1 MSKKG
6 EDTVRPA
13 TVGLAIYG
21 GDGRLVTT
29 HGVCQLAAVQAVL
42 TDAAWRDELSRRR
55 LVALRPAR
63 DLSLL
68 ALLLPMRAGALVA
81 FSEPP
86 TDAVFEFVAAVDF
99 AWDILHHLLTDPF
112 DAMTIVDA
120 QARVSFI
127 SPVHERF
134 FGLARG
140 EAIGRPV
147 RDVIENTRL
156 HSVLQTGQPEIGQ
169 VQRMQG
175 ADRVVSRIPIHR
187 DGVLMGAVG
196 RVMFKGPAQVDAL
209 HRRINALEKQVA
221 FYRQEAKALRGR
233 DGPLDEMV
241 GHSAPMQQL
250 RGDIAKVA
258 PLDVSVL
265 VTGESGTG
273 KELVARA
280 LHRLSRRAA
289 GALVTINA
297 AALPANLVES
307 ELFGYEPGA
316 FTGADRKGRRGRFEQ
331 AEGGTIFLDE
341 IGDMPLDTQAKL
353 LRVLQERTV
362 ERVGGD
368 RPIPV
373 DFRLVC
379 ATNRDLA
386 DMVARHAFRLD
397 LFYRISP
404 VVLRVPSLADRSDD
418 VLVLARHLLA
428 EFAQRHGRAECV
440 LDSSAEAQLRT
451 ATWPG
456 NVRQLRHVIERAVI
470 FASGRRITGA
480 ELATASAVTPPGGP
494 AAGPG
499 PVAAAAKRMPG
510 HDAVQAVL
518 QQTGGNKREAARV
531 LGISRSHLYTML
543 AAARQRAGTGFAEP
557 PATGAAPKRP
567 DDWGNT

>member
-1 MSKKG
+1 MSRQS
-6 EDTVRPA
+6 EDTGRPA
-13 TVGLAIYG
+13 TVGFAVY
-21 GDGRLVTT
+21 DGQGQLVGT
-29 HGVCQLAAVQAVL
+29 HGVAMLPVIQAVL
-42 TDAAWRDELSRRR
+42 KDAEWRSELSRRR
-55 LVALRPAR
+55 LVALQPTR
-63 DLSLL
+63 DLALL
-68 ALLLPMRAGALVA
+68 ALLVPLRSGNLVVLSDA
-81 FSEPP
+81 P

-99 AWDILHHLLTDPF
+99 AWDILHHLITDPF

-120 QARVSFI
+120 QARIAFI

-134 FGLARG
+134 FGLGRG

-156 HSVLQTGQPEIGQ
+156 HTVLQTGQPEIGQ
-169 VQRMQG
+169 LQRMQG
-175 ADRVVSRIPIHR
+175 AERVVSRIPIHR
-187 DGVLMGAVG
+187 NGVLMGAVG

-233 DGPLDEMV
+233 DGPLDDMV
-241 GHSAPMQQL
+241 GQSAPMRQL
-250 RGDIAKVA
+250 RADIAKVA

-280 LHRLSRRAA
+280 LHGLSGRAS
-289 GALVTINA
+289 GALVTVNA

-307 ELFGYEPGA
+307 ELFGNEPGA

-341 IGDMPLDTQAKL
+341 VGDMPLDTQAKL

-368 RPIPV
+368 RPVPV

-386 DMVARHAFRLD
+386 DMVARHEFRLD
-397 LFYRISP
+397 LFYRISS
-404 VVLRVPSLADRSDD
+404 VVLRVPRLADRGDD
-418 VLVLARHLLA
+418 VLMLAHHMLA

-440 LDSSAEAQLRT
+440 LDPSAEAYLRT
-451 ATWPG
+451 VAWPG
-456 NVRQLRHVIERAVI
+456 NVRQLRHAIERAVI
-470 FASGRRITGA
+470 FASGRAITGA
-480 ELATASAVTPPGGP
+480 ELVTAITPPGSPVPGLV
-494 AAGPG
+494 PG
-499 PVAAAAKRMPG
+499 PPPPAWALKPRPG
-510 HDAVQAVL
+510 PDAVQAAL
-518 QQTGGNKREAARV
+518 RQTSGNKRQAAKL
-531 LGISRSHLYTML
+531 LGVSRSHFYNML
-543 AAARQRAGTGFAEP
+543 AAARG
-557 PATGAAPKRP
+557 
-567 DDWGNT
+567 

>member
-1 MSKKG
+1 MSKEWTEDMSKQT
-6 EDTVRPA
+6 EDTARSA
-13 TVGLAIYG
+13 TIGLAVFDG
-21 GDGRLVTT
+21 EGRLAGA
-29 HGVCQLAAVQAVL
+29 HGVGRLPIVQAVL
-42 TDAAWRDELSRRR
+42 SDAEWRSELSRRR
-55 LVALRPAR
+55 LVALQPTR
-63 DLSLL
+63 DLTLL
-68 ALLLPMRAGALVA
+68 ALLVPLRSGDLVVL
-81 FSEPP
+81 SEAP

-99 AWDILHHLLTDPF
+99 AWDILHHLVTDPF

-120 QARVSFI
+120 QARVAFI

-134 FGLARG
+134 FGLGRG

-156 HSVLQTGQPEIGQ
+156 HTVLQTGQPEIGQ

-175 ADRVVSRIPIHR
+175 AERVVSRIPIHR
-187 DGVLMGAVG
+187 NGVLMGAIG

-209 HRRINALEKQVA
+209 HRRINTLEKQVA
-221 FYRQEAKALRGR
+221 FYRQEAKALRGHNE
-233 DGPLDEMV
+233 PLDDMV
-241 GHSAPMQQL
+241 GQSAPMQQL
-250 RGDIAKVA
+250 RADIAKVS

-280 LHRLSRRAA
+280 LHRLSGRAS
-289 GALVTINA
+289 GALVTVNA

-316 FTGADRKGRRGRFEQ
+316 FTGADRRGRRGRFEQ

-341 IGDMPLDTQAKL
+341 VGDMPLDTQAKL

-368 RPIPV
+368 RPVPV

-386 DMVARHAFRLD
+386 DMVARHEFRLD

-404 VVLRVPSLADRSDD
+404 VVLRVPSLTDRGGD
-418 VLVLARHLLA
+418 VLLLARYMLA

-440 LDSSAEAQLRT
+440 LDQSAEAYLRT
-451 ATWPG
+451 AAWPG
-456 NVRQLRHVIERAVI
+456 NVRQLRHAIERAVI
-470 FASGRRITGA
+470 FATGRAITGA
-480 ELATASAVTPPGGP
+480 ELATATAITPPGGP
-494 AAGPG
+494 VPGLVPG
-499 PVAAAAKRMPG
+499 PSPPASAPKPRPSP
-510 HDAVQAVL
+510 DAVQAAL
-518 QQTGGNKREAARV
+518 RRTGGNKRQAAKL
-531 LGISRSHLYTML
+531 LGVSRSHFYNML
-543 AAARQRAGTGFAEP
+543 AAARG
-557 PATGAAPKRP
+557 
-567 DDWGNT
+567 

>member
-1 MSKKG
+1 MSKST
-6 EDTVRPA
+6 EDTVRPVA
-13 TVGLAIYG
+13 VGLAVF
-21 GDGRLVTT
+21 DEQERLAGT
-29 HGVCQLAAVQAVL
+29 HGVVSLPGVQAVL
-42 TDAAWRDELSRRR
+42 TDSEWRKELRRRR
-55 LVALRPAR
+55 LLALRPAR
-63 DLSLL
+63 GLALL
-68 ALLLPMRAGALVA
+68 ALLVPLRSGELVVL
-81 FSEPP
+81 SEAP

-99 AWDILHHLLTDPF
+99 AWDILHHLVTDPF

-120 QARVSFI
+120 QARVAFI

-134 FGLARG
+134 FGLGRG

-156 HSVLQTGQPEIGQ
+156 HTVLQTGQPEIGQ
-169 VQRMQG
+169 LQRMQG
-175 ADRVVSRIPIHR
+175 AERVVSRIPIHR

-221 FYRQEAKALRGR
+221 FYRQEARALRDR
-233 DGPLDEMV
+233 DGPLDDMV
-241 GHSAPMQQL
+241 GQSVPMQQL
-250 RGDIAKVA
+250 RADIAKVA

-280 LHRLSRRAA
+280 LHRLSGRASR
-289 GALVTINA
+289 ALVTVNA

-368 RPIPV
+368 RPVPV
-373 DFRLVC
+373 DFRLGC

-386 DMVARHAFRLD
+386 DMVARHEFRLD

-404 VVLRVPSLADRSDD
+404 VVLRVPSLADRGDD
-418 VLVLARHLLA
+418 VLLLARHMLA

-440 LDSSAEAQLRT
+440 LDASAEAVLRT
-451 ATWPG
+451 LAWPG
-456 NVRQLRHVIERAVI
+456 NVRQLRHAIERAVI
-470 FASGRRITGA
+470 FASDRVLTGA
-480 ELATASAVTPPGGP
+480 ELATATAVTPPGSITAP
-494 AAGPG
+494 RPFPVRAASAPKSR
-499 PVAAAAKRMPG
+499 P
-510 HDAVQAVL
+510 DTDTVQAAL
-518 QQTGGNKREAARV
+518 RQTGGNKRQAARL
-531 LGISRSHLYTML
+531 LGISRSHLYNML
-543 AAARQRAGTGFAEP
+543 AAAPG
-557 PATGAAPKRP
+557 
-567 DDWGNT
+567 

>member
-1 MSKKG
+1 MSTEQTKDMSKHAQ
-6 EDTVRPA
+6 DTSRPA
-13 TVGLAIYG
+13 TVGLAVYEA
-21 GDGRLVTT
+21 DGRIAGT
-29 HGVCQLAAVQAVL
+29 HGVGRLPAILTVL
-42 TDAAWRDELSRRR
+42 NDPDWRHELSRRR
-55 LVALRPAR
+55 LMALRPAR
-63 DLSLL
+63 DLALL
-68 ALLLPMRAGALVA
+68 ALLLPLRTGALVV
-81 FSEPP
+81 FSEAP

-99 AWDILHHLLTDPF
+99 AWDILHHLVTDPF

-120 QARVSFI
+120 QARVAFI

-134 FGLARG
+134 FGLGRG

-156 HSVLQTGQPEIGQ
+156 HTVLQTGQPEVGQ
-169 VQRMQG
+169 LQRMQG
-175 ADRVVSRIPIHR
+175 AERVVSRIPIHR

-221 FYRQEAKALRGR
+221 FYRQEAQALRR
-233 DGPLDEMV
+233 QDGPLEDMV
-241 GHSAPMQQL
+241 GQSAPMQQL
-250 RGDIAKVA
+250 RADIAKVA

-280 LHRLSRRAA
+280 LHALSGRAA
-289 GALVTINA
+289 GALVTVNA

-331 AEGGTIFLDE
+331 AAGGTIFLDE

-368 RPIPV
+368 RPVAV

-386 DMVARHAFRLD
+386 DMVARHQFRLD

-404 VVLRVPSLADRSDD
+404 VVLRVPSLVDRGDD
-418 VLVLARHLLA
+418 VLLLARHLLA

-440 LDSSAEAQLRT
+440 LDSSAEHHLRSI
-451 ATWPG
+451 AWPG
-456 NVRQLRHVIERAVI
+456 NVRQLRHAIERAVI
-470 FASGRRITGA
+470 FAGGRHITGA
-480 ELATASAVTPPGGP
+480 ELAAATAITPPGQAVHGAPPGAAP
-494 AAGPG
+494 AKPRPG
-499 PVAAAAKRMPG
+499 P
-510 HDAVQAVL
+510 DAVQAAL
-518 QQTGGNKREAARV
+518 QQTGGNKRQAAQL
-531 LGISRSHLYTML
+531 LGISRSHLYNML
-543 AAARQRAGTGFAEP
+543 ASLA
-557 PATGAAPKRP
+557 
-567 DDWGNT
+567 

>member
-1 MSKKG
+1 MSRHT
-6 EDTVRPA
+6 EDTHPPA
-13 TVGLAIYG
+13 TVGLAVFDDLG
-21 GDGRLVTT
+21 HLVGT
-29 HGVCQLAAVQAVL
+29 HGVGNHPAIQAVL
-42 TDAAWRDELSRRR
+42 TDAEWRAELSRRR

-63 DLSLL
+63 DLALL
-68 ALLLPMRAGALVA
+68 ALLVPLRSGALVVL
-81 FSEPP
+81 SEAP

-99 AWDILHHLLTDPF
+99 AWDILHHLVTDPF

-120 QARVSFI
+120 QARIAFI

-134 FGLARG
+134 FGLGRG

-156 HSVLQTGQPEIGQ
+156 HTVLQTGQPEIGQ
-169 VQRMQG
+169 LQRMQG
-175 ADRVVSRIPIHR
+175 AERVVSRIPIHR
-187 DGVLMGAVG
+187 NGVLMGAVG
-196 RVMFKGPAQVDAL
+196 RVMFKGPAQVNVL

-221 FYRQEAKALRGR
+221 FYRQEAKALRGQ
-233 DGPLDEMV
+233 DGPLDDMV
-241 GHSAPMQQL
+241 GQSTPMQQL
-250 RGDIAKVA
+250 RADIAKVA

-280 LHRLSRRAA
+280 LHRLSGRAA
-289 GALVTINA
+289 GALVTVNA

-331 AEGGTIFLDE
+331 AGGGTIFLDE

-368 RPIPV
+368 RPVPV

-386 DMVARHAFRLD
+386 DMVARYEFRLD

-404 VVLRVPSLADRSDD
+404 VVLRVPSLASRGDD
-418 VLVLARHLLA
+418 LLLLARHMLA
-428 EFAQRHGRAECV
+428 EFAQRHGRPECT
-440 LDSSAEAQLRT
+440 LDPSAVAHLRA

-456 NVRQLRHVIERAVI
+456 NVRQLRHTIERAVI
-470 FASGRRITGA
+470 FASGRVITGA
-480 ELATASAVTPPGGP
+480 ELATATAVHPPGGAVP
-494 AAGPG
+494 APGLTSLPG
-499 PVAAAAKRMPG
+499 PPQTTSTPQPRRGPRPG
-510 HDAVQAVL
+510 PDAVQAAL
-518 QQTGGNKREAARV
+518 RQTGGNKRQAAKL
-531 LGISRSHLYTML
+531 LGICRSHLYTML
-543 AAARQRAGTGFAEP
+543 ASAGA
-557 PATGAAPKRP
+557 
-567 DDWGNT
+567 